1 LLFSKVSAL
10 QKPFFFYY
18 YFLFLF
24 IYFFCMSGTSILF
37 FLLWSAFVANRVA
50 LADLLW
56 QMTSLPY
63 VWFGSG
69 LHKVLPGIA
78 EIKRFFVFNF
88 SIS

>member
-1 LLFSKVSAL
+1 
-10 QKPFFFYY
+10 
-18 YFLFLF
+18 
-24 IYFFCMSGTSILF
+24 M
-37 FLLWSAFVANRVA
+37 ANRVA

-56 QMTSLPY
+56 QMTSFPY